1 MIKPR
6 TKVPD
11 ISLDLINNTHWKLS
25 EQEPEKYTLL
35 VFYRGLHCPV
45 CKKYLEDL
53 TTKLDQF
60 VDRGIN
66 LIAISMD
73 SEEKAK
79 KAGNEWNISSLP
91 VGFELT
97 REKAETLGLY
107 LSKGISEKE
116 PELFSEPAVF
126 LVNPDKTLYFSAVQT
141 MPFAR
146 PGFDDM
152 LNAIDFIQKKNYP
165 ARGEV

>member
-11 ISLDLINNTHWKLS
+11 LHLDLINDTHWKIA
-25 EQEPEKYTLL
+25 EQDPEKYTLI

-45 CKKYLEDL
+45 CKSYLEEL
-53 TTKLDQF
+53 TDKMEDF
-60 VDRGIN
+60 VERGVN

-79 KAGNEWNISSLP
+79 KAGEEWEVTSLP
-91 VGFELT
+91 IGFNLSQD
-97 REKAETLGLY
+97 KAKEYGLY

-126 LVNPDKTLYFSAVQT
+126 LIKPDKTLYFSAIQT

-146 PGFDDM
+146 PDFQDI
-152 LNAIDFIQKKNYP
+152 LNAIDFVQKKDYP